1 MNQAEVHKLVSALR
15 FKVSP
20 KPFNLK
26 KQNQPMTRVPAHTDR
41 YRLEIC
47 RSAVNS
53 LIVNE
58 RLEMTKHMGITTREY
73 AERLIQ
79 EAITHGDT
87 HVPTMHM
94 VDWWLQDKSAIHK
107 LFKVL
112 VPRLKDNPHSFTR
125 LFNSP
130 IQASANKEGAMPATK
145 NYRDKVV
152 VELVGHPFPPLR
164 YSNTEPNKKMIHN
177 VLLSEARREMRL
189 QKEFDSR
196 QIAEAKTLES
206 EVD

>member
-1 MNQAEVHKLVSALR
+1 MCL
-15 FKVSP
+15 
-20 KPFNLK
+20 
-26 KQNQPMTRVPAHTDR
+26 HT
-41 YRLEIC
+41 LTGTGW
-47 RSAVNS
+47 RSVDTAVNS
-53 LIVNE
+53 LICNE

-73 AERLIQ
+73 TERLIQ

-130 IQASANKEGAMPATK
+130 MQASANKEGVMPGTK
-145 NYRDKVV
+145 NYRDKVWWSWSATPF
-152 VELVGHPFPPLR
+152 HP
-164 YSNTEPNKKMIHN
+164 
-177 VLLSEARREMRL
+177 
-189 QKEFDSR
+189 
-196 QIAEAKTLES
+196 
-206 EVD
+206 

>member
-1 MNQAEVHKLVSALR
+1 MNQAEVHKLVTALR

-20 KPFNLK
+20 KPYRLVGH
-26 KQNQPMTRVPAHTDR
+26 NQPKSSVQPKNDR

-47 RSAVNS
+47 RTAVTS

-58 RLEMTKHMGITTREY
+58 RLEMTKHTGITIREY

-130 IQASANKEGAMPATK
+130 MQASANKEGTLGLAKTHRA
-145 NYRDKVV
+145 KVV

-177 VLLSEARREMRL
+177 VLLSEARRETRL
-189 QKEFDSR
+189 QKEFETNQR
-196 QIAEAKTLES
+196 EEVKTLES

>member
-1 MNQAEVHKLVSALR
+1 
-15 FKVSP
+15 
-20 KPFNLK
+20 
-26 KQNQPMTRVPAHTDR
+26 
-41 YRLEIC
+41 
-47 RSAVNS
+47 
-53 LIVNE
+53 
-58 RLEMTKHMGITTREY
+58 
-73 AERLIQ
+73 
-79 EAITHGDT
+79 
-87 HVPTMHM
+87 M

-130 IQASANKEGAMPATK
+130 MQASANMHGALPTSK
-145 NYRDKVV
+145 SYRDKVV
-152 VELVGHPFPPLR
+152 VELVGHPFPRLN

-177 VLLSEARREMRL
+177 VLLGEARRELRL

-196 QIAEAKTLES
+196 AMAEAKTLES

>member
-15 FKVSP
+15 FKVAP
-20 KPFNLK
+20 KPL
-26 KQNQPMTRVPAHTDR
+26 RVRSAANPKPTTNAMNDR
-41 YRLEIC
+41 YRLELV
-47 RSAVNS
+47 RKSVNA

-58 RLEMTKHMGITTREY
+58 RLEMGWNNGNTTREY
-73 AERLIQ
+73 TERLIQ

-94 VDWWLQDKSAIHK
+94 ANWWLQDKSAIHK

-112 VPRLKDNPHSFTR
+112 VPRLKDNPHSYTR

-130 IQASANKEGAMPATK
+130 VQASGNKHGVHERPGAYK
-145 NYRDKVV
+145 KKVV

-189 QKEFDSR
+189 QKDYESNQR
-196 QIAEAKTLES
+196 EESKTLES